1 MLKNFTVKIYTV
13 TSQRYLKTLALVVS
27 FKSHLTCYLCET
39 LKVNKQLFLL
49 ISVKMSKFNTY
60 RVILTFC
67 EVCNFIKIT
76 AYKN

>member
-1 MLKNFTVKIYTV
+1 MLKNFTVKILIV
-13 TSQRYLKTLALVVS
+13 TSQRYLKTLALLVG
-27 FKSHLTCYLCET
+27 FKSRFTCYLCET
-39 LKVNKQLFLL
+39 FKVNKQLFSL